1 MNFGEATRVFI
12 SQPMSDRTAEEIR
25 YERDKAI
32 EYAKK
37 ELGDDIYIIDSY
49 FEGAPN
55 YDPKPLWFLG
65 KSFELLSTADVAIF
79 VGDFMNYRGCKFEHL
94 AAIEYGIDK
103 ILYWPTNDHIY
114 DINRYIYSR

>member
-79 VGDFMNYRGCKFEHL
+79 VGDFINYRGCKFEHL

-103 ILYWPTNDHIY
+103 ILYWPPNDNIY
-114 DINRYIYSR
+114 DINRYIYSC

>member
-37 ELGDDIYIIDSY
+37 ELGDNIFIVDSY
-49 FEGAPN
+49 FEGATHET
-55 YDPKPLWFLG
+55 KPLWFLG
-65 KSFELLSTADVAIF
+65 KSLELLSTADVAIF

-114 DINRYIYSR
+114 DINRYNYSC